1 MSTRSRSRR
10 RPEPARILTA
20 ALVLGGIVGAGVWQ
34 RGAGMKPATVDAATA
49 ATKAAAPATP
59 ATPAATVRPGEA
71 AAARIAKAVKVAKV
85 QPTTEIEDRVQ
96 YQYNA
101 IGRRDPFTALVDGF
115 VPATEGGNA
124 PVDIGG
130 IKVVGIVWGANS
142 FALVEDGRGNS
153 LILRRGDKVMNGHV
167 EEMRRDA
174 MVAKLTLDGQTQSV
188 VIPLTRKGD
197 RANANR

>member
-1 MSTRSRSRR
+1 MSTRNRSRR
-10 RPEPARILTA
+10 GPEPAQLLTA
-20 ALVLGGIVGAGVWQ
+20 ALVLGGIVGAGAWQ
-34 RGAGMKPATVDAATA
+34 RGAGVKPATVDAATPTTRA
-49 ATKAAAPATP
+49 STAATP
-59 ATPAATVRPGEA
+59 AVTGRPGDA

-85 QPTTEIEDRVQ
+85 QPTTEIEHRVQ

-101 IGRRDPFTALVDGF
+101 IGRRDPFTPLVDGF
-115 VPATEGGNA
+115 IPATEGGNA

-153 LILRRGDKVMNGHV
+153 MILRRGDKVMNGHV

>member
-1 MSTRSRSRR
+1 MSTRIRSRHR
-10 RPEPARILTA
+10 REPAQILTA
-20 ALVLGGIVGAGVWQ
+20 ALVIGGIVGAGAWQ
-34 RGAGMKPATVDAATA
+34 RGAGVTTATVDAAASTS
-49 ATKAAAPATP
+49 KEAPAAVAP
-59 ATPAATVRPGEA
+59 HKAKVHALAA
-71 AAARIAKAVKVAKV
+71 KVAKV
-85 QPTTEIEDRVQ
+85 QPTTEIEHRVQ

-101 IGRRDPFTALVDGF
+101 IGRRDPFVPLVDGF
-115 VPATEGGNA
+115 IPATEGGNA
-124 PVDIGG
+124 PVDVGG

-153 LILRRGDKVMNGHV
+153 LILRRGDKVMNGYV

>member
-1 MSTRSRSRR
+1 MSTRNRSRR
-10 RPEPARILTA
+10 RPEPAQILTA
-20 ALVLGGIVGAGVWQ
+20 ALVLGGIVGAGAWQ
-34 RGAGMKPATVDAATA
+34 RGAGVKPATVDASTAT
-49 ATKAAAPATP
+49 TKAAVPAVT
-59 ATPAATVRPGEA
+59 AATVRPGESPA
-71 AAARIAKAVKVAKV
+71 AKAAKASKVTKVAKV
-85 QPTTEIEDRVQ
+85 LPTAEIEQSVQ

-101 IGRRDPFTALVDGF
+101 IGRRDPFLPLVDGF
-115 VPATEGGNA
+115 IPATEGGNA
-124 PVDIGG
+124 PVDVGG

-153 LILRRGDKVMNGHV
+153 LILRRGDKVMNGYV

>member
-1 MSTRSRSRR
+1 MSTRIRSRR
-10 RPEPARILTA
+10 EPAQLLTA
-20 ALVLGGIVGAGVWQ
+20 VMVVAGLVGAGAWQ
-34 RGAGMKPATVDAATA
+34 HGVGMRIASVDAAVA
-49 ATKAAAPATP
+49 SKPAAAST
-59 ATPAATVRPGEA
+59 ATVSRSVA
-71 AAARIAKAVKVAKV
+71 VHASAARPPKV
-85 QPTTEIEDRVQ
+85 QSTTEIEHRTQ

-101 IGRRDPFTALVDGF
+101 IGRRDPFTPLIDGF
-115 VPATEGGNA
+115 IPATEGGNA
-124 PVDIGG
+124 PVDVGG

-153 LILRRGDKVMNGHV
+153 LILRRGDKVMNGYV

-197 RANANR
+197 HANASR